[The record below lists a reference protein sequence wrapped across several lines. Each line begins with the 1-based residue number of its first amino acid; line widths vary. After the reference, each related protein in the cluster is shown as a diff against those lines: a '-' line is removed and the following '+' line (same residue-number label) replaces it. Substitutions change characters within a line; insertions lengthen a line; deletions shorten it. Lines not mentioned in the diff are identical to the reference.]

1 MEGMAAEVEAEAQT
15 VKAEVEV
22 RRHATS
28 VVHSRS
34 NPGLLG
40 TVYTLRIHYR
50 HRIRHD
56 SSTIGRYPRGSTC
69 LGRLASSLTL
79 PECMGRANGAKMAA
93 EVGAAAKV
101 AEVAKM
107 AEMAAIEVAAGKV
120 AAAGVAAEVSGQAPT
135 AEGHIRVQNPSV
147 TAVEAIL
154 AKRAVENHG
163 ATAIVRISTILAN
176 AILREQHFAEE
187 MTDAS
192 RHSDEAGAAW
202 PRSNGS
208 EAGIAQT
215 ERKRRTAR
223 KSVNRLTKL

>member
-135 AEGHIRVQNPSV
+135 AEGAHSCPKPICNRSRSNLGQAGS
-147 TAVEAIL
+147 
-154 AKRAVENHG
+154 KRK
-163 ATAIVRISTILAN
+163 
-176 AILREQHFAEE
+176 
-187 MTDAS
+187 
-192 RHSDEAGAAW
+192 
-202 PRSNGS
+202 PRSHCHRTHLHHLGKCHP
-208 EAGIAQT
+208 ARATFCGRDDRCVKAQ
-215 ERKRRTAR
+215 
-223 KSVNRLTKL
+223 